1 MRNRH
6 HIIPVSRRGKDSKD
20 NISVIASK
28 PHEKYHALFSNRTP
42 TEILDYLI
50 NYFWNGNKEYLHQY
64 LERR

>member
-1 MRNRH
+1 MRTKH
-6 HIIPVSRRGKDSKD
+6 HIKPRSRGGGSGRD
-20 NISVIASK
+20 NLVFVK
-28 PHEKYHALFSNRTP
+28 GKYHERYHLLFGNRTP